1 VPPAALAADLGAV
14 LAGVVALWLGAD
26 RFVAGASDLA
36 ARAGVPPL
44 VVGLT
49 VVALG
54 TSAPEF
60 AVTVD
65 AALAGRADISVA
77 NVVGSNVV
85 NLGIVLGG
93 TALLGALPTA
103 SALVRRDGPV
113 LLGATLLVAG
123 LVADLR
129 LDRVEGVVLA
139 GLAVGYLGWLG
150 YQGLAG
156 PDPEVEDPDDDAAP
170 AREALRIVLGVAA
183 IVVGAELLVGGAV
196 GLAGAAGLSEWLVGE
211 TVVALGTSAPEIV
224 ASAAAIRQ
232 GRVDISAGN
241 VFGSCVINLLGVLGV
256 AAMLRPLPLA
266 SVAVEATLWLSV
278 VTVLAVVLA
287 ASSRQLSRPEG
298 AVLFLVGV
306 TDWLLVALLGGT

>member
-103 SALVRRDGPV
+103 GALVRRDGPV
-113 LLGATLLVAG
+113 LLGSTLLVAG

-129 LDRVEGVVLA
+129 LGRAEGVVLA

-156 PDPEVEDPDDDAAP
+156 PDPDVEDPDDDAAP

-183 IVVGAELLVGGAV
+183 IVVGAELLVSGAV

-266 SVAVEATLWLSV
+266 PVAVEATLWLSV

>member
-1 VPPAALAADLGAV
+1 MPPAALAADLGAV

>member
-1 VPPAALAADLGAV
+1 MPPAALAADLGAV

-113 LLGATLLVAG
+113 LLGSTLLVAG

-129 LDRVEGVVLA
+129 LGRVEGVVLA

>member
-123 LVADLR
+123 LG
-129 LDRVEGVVLA
+129 RVEGVVLA

-232 GRVDISAGN
+232 GRVDVSAGN

-256 AAMLRPLPLA
+256 AAVLRPLPLA
-266 SVAVEATLWLSV
+266 PVAVEATLWLSV

-298 AVLFLVGV
+298 AVLVLVGV
-306 TDWLLVALLGGT
+306 ADWVVVALLGGT

>member
-103 SALVRRDGPV
+103 GALVRRDGPV
-113 LLGATLLVAG
+113 LLGSTLLVAG

-129 LDRVEGVVLA
+129 LGRVEGVVLA